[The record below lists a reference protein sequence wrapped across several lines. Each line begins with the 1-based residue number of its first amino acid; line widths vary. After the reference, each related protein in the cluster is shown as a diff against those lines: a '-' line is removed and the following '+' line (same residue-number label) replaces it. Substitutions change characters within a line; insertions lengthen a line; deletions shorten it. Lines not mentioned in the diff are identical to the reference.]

1 MASPVRTLLKKKK
14 LTGEELGR
22 ILLIYIAGVQKGE
35 TLLTDEELNSLVK
48 YIDNPRDGK
57 IYNAY
62 LDIER
67 YVIAM
72 SLDFEAENRKLN
84 VIYLELFRHWQRAM
98 DAEKTYYGLMQQ
110 PRIMTRR
117 DYEQA
122 LAEARELLKKET
134 YSFFYLILHE
144 TIWQTA
150 TLDSG
155 FNSYL
160 EPILESL
167 KQQAISEEMLRD
179 YQRIYDDEDNTLEG
193 VTKYDYLK
201 EYIYVY
207 DPEDADDPEAPLGLL
222 RDYPEVVEAI
232 LAKYSQLKGLKHLGK
247 MKKADYIRDDLISF
261 KTAFNLDI
269 LKAKENYE
277 EPILEFKGMTLA
289 NGVAVLDNIPSN
301 ARNNHIKERT
311 YTSKNVKDGTYYY
324 DFSFMGE
331 AYLAENLLA
340 DEEKTQHIRSALSS
354 LKRTL
359 KRINAFNYALDKI
372 IEITGVKEL
381 EVFRAG
387 GVNETVFEITIE
399 HAEGFKY
406 FIRRVGLLE
415 NERPAKELQE
425 EMLKLFS
432 PDFTLDDVAIKP
444 EEKAK
449 VQEIIDDSSAKN
461 DAVREMSNYLTG
473 LKA

>member
-22 ILLIYIAGVQKGE
+22 IILIHISGVQKGE
-35 TLLTDEELNSLVK
+35 TVLTDEELNSLVK
-48 YIDNPRDGK
+48 YIDNPKDGRVF
-57 IYNAY
+57 NAY

-84 VIYLELFRHWQRAM
+84 VIYLELFRYWQRAM
-98 DAEKTYYGLMQQ
+98 DAEKTYFGLMQQ

-122 LAEARELLKKET
+122 LAEARNIVEKYT
-134 YSFFYLILHE
+134 YSFFDLINHE
-144 TIWQTA
+144 SEYEIA
-150 TLDSG
+150 TLESG
-155 FNSYL
+155 SNSYL
-160 EPILESL
+160 ETILESL

-207 DPEDADDPEAPLGLL
+207 APEDADDPEAPLGLL
-222 RDYPEVVEAI
+222 RDYPELVEAI

-247 MKKADYIRDDLISF
+247 MNKTDYIRDDLISF
-261 KTAFNLDI
+261 KTAYNLDI
-269 LKAKENYE
+269 LRAKQNYD
-277 EPILEFKGMTLA
+277 EPILEFKDMTLA
-289 NGVAVLDNIPSN
+289 NGVAILDNLPLS
-301 ARNNHIKERT
+301 AKNNI
-311 YTSKNVKDGTYYY
+311 KDGTYYY

-340 DEEKTQHIRSALSS
+340 DEERTQHIRSALSS

-449 VQEIIDDSSAKN
+449 VQEIIDDSSTKN